1 MMPDESRDEP
11 ATDTSPV
18 HATATLYAASPHAAT
33 DLRARMRRERR
44 RAYGDDHPLFFGRAS
59 KIQNPTKLV
68 IAVLVAGLLW
78 LSRSLYMPSSWLASS
93 SGRYVGGGVPAGVAT
108 AGPALAPPSFLS
120 PPHHPPMPAQK
131 TFTLAA
137 RSKGCHLVQAEVER
151 EIRDMLQGVQ
161 VGLLTLFLQHTS
173 AALSL
178 NENFDKT
185 VRTDMDMALD
195 RIVPES
201 LPWQHTDEG
210 PDDSVSHTKSSLI
223 GPSVTIPITNGRL
236 NLGTWQGVYLCEFR
250 RQKHARRIVATVLP

>member
-185 VRTDMDMALD
+185 VRTDMDMV
-195 RIVPES
+195 RTP
-201 LPWQHTDEG
+201 P
-210 PDDSVSHTKSSLI
+210 P
-223 GPSVTIPITNGRL
+223 PS
-236 NLGTWQGVYLCEFR
+236 
-250 RQKHARRIVATVLP
+250 